1 ALIAGSIATA
11 RATPP
16 AAGAAPPPPPPAR
29 PPPPPPPRGAAPPPP
44 PPPAPLSSIR
54 TRVCGANACGSS
66 RAAPVRHRCARRIV
80 VPVATGLSRKH
91 SR

>member
-1 ALIAGSIATA
+1 AVEHRLRAEALHHAVQRDRVAVHRPSSRLPAG
-11 RATPP
+11 
-16 AAGAAPPPPPPAR
+16 GGR
-29 PPPPPPPRGAAPPPP
+29 PPPPP